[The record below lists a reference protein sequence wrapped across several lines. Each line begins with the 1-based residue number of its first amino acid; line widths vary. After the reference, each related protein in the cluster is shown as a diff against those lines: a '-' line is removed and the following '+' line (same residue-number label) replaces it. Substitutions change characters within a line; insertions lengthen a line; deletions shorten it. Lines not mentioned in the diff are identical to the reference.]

1 MKKSLVI
8 STIATVLVVV
18 VALTTATFA
27 WFSTSSE
34 TSVQSSFTIGG
45 TSSPVTIAR
54 WLPAEG
60 ETAGAY
66 EGPLF
71 EEWNLGTAD
80 SADYEFEY
88 VAGSEGIVQNPG
100 ETPEDSYMPSA
111 PIAAINPANFTAN
124 TGGTVDKDGLPGT
137 EFVTGETTDGAT
149 TINTGTVR
157 PVAVR
162 FQLSAASFASTAV
175 TASVTISV
183 PNGASS
189 TAAEYTAAQNARV
202 YLAGRIQNSGAPSAT
217 NQNFTIAT
225 NYHYVSN
232 RDAYATQPV
241 EFTNTA
247 NAAFTGSTA
256 EALYNAENNTDGIY
270 LNESATEV
278 IAVVDPSGISQYGG
292 GSTSAAGNLV
302 FCTTAG
308 TFYDCVLYIWL
319 DGTTAVDSAARGAF
333 SVSVQF
339 GGVDVVT
346 VTSPGAGA

>member
-54 WLPAEG
+54 WLPGEG
-60 ETAGAY
+60 GTAGAY

-71 EEWNLGTAD
+71 TEWNLGTAD
-80 SADYEFEY
+80 SADYEFVY
-88 VAGSEGIVQNPG
+88 ATGNEGIVQVDG
-100 ETPEDSYMPSA
+100 EYPADSYMPSA
-111 PIAAINPANFTAN
+111 PIAEINPTYFAPNS
-124 TGGTVDKDGLPGT
+124 GGTDNKDGLPGT
-137 EFVTGETTDGAT
+137 EFVTGKTTDGAT
-149 TINTGTVR
+149 TINTNTVR

-183 PNGASS
+183 PEEGAT
-189 TAAEYTAAQNARV
+189 TADYEAAKNARV

-225 NYHYVSN
+225 NYNYVSN
-232 RDAYATQPV
+232 RDVYATQPV
-241 EFTNTA
+241 GFTKTA

-256 EALYNAENNTDGIY
+256 EALYDEVDNPDGIY
-270 LNESATEV
+270 LNDTATEV
-278 IAVVDPSGISQYGG
+278 IAVVDPSGIDQYGG

-319 DGTTAVDSAARGAF
+319 DGTTADDSAGRGAF

-339 GGVDVVT
+339 GGVDVGK
-346 VTSPGAGA
+346 VTSPGA